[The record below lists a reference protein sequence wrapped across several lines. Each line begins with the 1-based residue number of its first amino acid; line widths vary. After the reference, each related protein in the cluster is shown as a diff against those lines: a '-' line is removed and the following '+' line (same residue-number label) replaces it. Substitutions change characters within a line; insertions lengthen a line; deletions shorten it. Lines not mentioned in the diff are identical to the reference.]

1 MRLAIF
7 AALVASALAASQAQ
21 PPRHTGIVAEAF
33 GSCIFDSLKTQQ
45 PLQIDL
51 GYDIYKGRFDAGRN
65 HNIFQG

>member
-1 MRLAIF
+1 MRLAIL
-7 AALVASALAASQAQ
+7 AALVAASQAQ

-33 GSCIFDSLKTQQ
+33 GSCIFDSLKTQ

-51 GYDIYKGRFDAGRN
+51 GYDIYSGRFDAAKN